1 MTTTLTPLQQ
11 QYVDVCHD
19 GNRSEMLGD
28 IDNLSDKFMKSR
40 IDFAA
45 WYDAKPEEIQ
55 YLIDEISERTSF
67 IIDEDE
73 YDEFIEV
80 LADYDITTAE
90 QFEDAFRGEFEGYGQ
105 HILTEFTENLIDE
118 IGYLDQVPDILK
130 SAIDFELV
138 YYQTVRYDYIDFQ
151 FRENTY
157 IFNRN
162 YRMRIELNSK

>member
-19 GNRSEMLGD
+19 GNRSDMLGY
-28 IDNLSDKFMKSR
+28 INQLSDKFMQTR
-40 IDFAA
+40 IDFAK
-45 WYDAKPEEIQ
+45 WYDNKPEEIQ
-55 YLIDEISERTSF
+55 ALIDEISDRTYF

-80 LADYDITTAE
+80 LAEYDITTAE
-90 QFEDAFRGEFEGYGQ
+90 DFESAFAGEFEGYGQ
-105 HILTEFTENLIDE
+105 HILTQFTENLMDE
-118 IGYLDQVPDILK
+118 CGYLADVPDICK
-130 SAIDFELV
+130 NAIDFELV
-138 YYQTVRYDYIDFQ
+138 YYQTIQYDYTDFQ

-162 YRMRIELNSK
+162 Y